1 MKELLSKVT
10 IEKEGNIGREK
21 EEGILLDVT
30 DQAVGR
36 APWLIE
42 YLSVQKLLK
51 EET

>member
-10 IEKEGNIGREK
+10 IEKEGNIGKEK
-21 EEGILLDVT
+21 EGILLDVT